1 MEAKKR
7 EDRRITRTRAALH
20 LAMLELVKEKGY
32 EAVTVEEITT
42 RANLGRTTF
51 YLHYKDKEELL
62 LENLDQHLTALVDE
76 ITGRSLIQWF
86 RESKGN
92 LIKSIFETVKENS
105 DVFSMITRE
114 QSNKV
119 YDRFCSIIE
128 KVVMKLI
135 NESPW
140 AQSGIP
146 RLTISIDYIIDYFS
160 GAMWASIVWWARND
174 FSQTSDEM
182 AQNFRFLF
190 FPGLLRALNVKK
202 FADLLEALTV

>member
-62 LENLDQHLTALVDE
+62 LENLDKHLTDLVDE
-76 ITGRSLIQWF
+76 ITSRPLIQWF

-105 DVFSMITRE
+105 EIFSLITRE

-119 YDRFCSIIE
+119 YDRFRSIIE
-128 KVVMKLI
+128 KVVKNYNQVVSLV
-135 NESPW
+135 
-140 AQSGIP
+140 
-146 RLTISIDYIIDYFS
+146 IDWYYNS
-160 GAMWASIVWWARND
+160 N
-174 FSQTSDEM
+174 
-182 AQNFRFLF
+182 NY
-190 FPGLLRALNVKK
+190 
-202 FADLLEALTV
+202 

>member
-119 YDRFCSIIE
+119 YDRFRSIIE

-174 FSQTSDEM
+174 FSQTPDEM